1 MVPALSAGLGARSA
15 GGALTMAAPKKA
27 MVLAAGLATRLRPV
41 TLSRPKALIEV
52 GGKTLLDH
60 ALDRLAEAGVEDV
73 VVNTHHLAGLIERH
87 VAGRTW
93 PRIHLSHEAEIL
105 DTGGGIAQ
113 ALPLLG
119 PDPFYV
125 VNAKIVWQGGRK
137 DALLQLA
144 EAWSGAEMD
153 GLLLMQPTASA
164 VGYDGPG
171 DFTMDQLGHLAWRP
185 PQIVVPFVYASIQ
198 ILHPRLFEGAPKGAF
213 SLHPLWN
220 RAMEAGRL
228 FGLRHDGDW
237 YHVATA
243 AGLAQVER
251 ALGQAGRPSP

>member
-1 MVPALSAGLGARSA
+1 
-15 GGALTMAAPKKA
+15 MAAPKKA
-27 MVLAAGLATRLRPV
+27 MVLAAGLGTRLRPI
-41 TLSRPKALIEV
+41 TETRPKALVEV

-60 ALDRLAEAGVEDV
+60 ALDRLAEAGVEDA
-73 VVNTHHLAGLIERH
+73 VVNTHHLADRIERH
-87 VAGRTW
+87 VAGRSW

-105 DTGGGIAQ
+105 DTGGGIAK

-125 VNAKIVWQGGRK
+125 VNAKVVWLGGRK

-144 EAWSGAEMD
+144 EAWNGAEMD

-164 VGYDGPG
+164 VGYDGLG

-185 PQIVVPFVYASIQ
+185 AQIVVPFVYASIQ

-213 SLHPLWN
+213 SLHPLWT

-228 FGLRHDGDW
+228 FGLRHDGAW
-237 YHVATA
+237 YHVATS
-243 AGLAQVER
+243 AGLAEVAR
-251 ALGQAGRPSP
+251 ALSHSVRLAP

>member
-1 MVPALSAGLGARSA
+1 
-15 GGALTMAAPKKA
+15 
-27 MVLAAGLATRLRPV
+27 MVLAAGLGTRLRPI

-52 GGKTLLDH
+52 SGKTLLDH
-60 ALDRLAEAGVEDV
+60 ALDRLAEAGVEDA
-73 VVNTHHLAGLIERH
+73 VVNTHHLADRIARH
-87 VAGRTW
+87 LASRTW
-93 PRIHLSHEAEIL
+93 PRIHLSHETEIL
-105 DTGGGIAQ
+105 ETGGAIAK

-144 EAWSGAEMD
+144 EAWNEAEMD

-171 DFTMDQLGHLAWRP
+171 DFTMDQLGRLAWRA

-213 SLHPLWN
+213 SLHPLWT

-228 FGLRHDGDW
+228 FGLRHDGAW
-237 YHVATA
+237 YHVTTA
-243 AGLAQVER
+243 PGLAEVER
-251 ALGQAGRPSP
+251 ELGLSRHLSP

>member
-1 MVPALSAGLGARSA
+1 
-15 GGALTMAAPKKA
+15 MAAPKSAPHGRPKSA
-27 MVLAAGLATRLRPV
+27 MVLAAGLGTRLRPV
-41 TLSRPKALIEV
+41 TEIRPKALVELA
-52 GGKTLLDH
+52 GKTLLDH
-60 ALDRLAEAGVEDV
+60 ALDRLAEAGVENA
-73 VVNTHHLAGLIERH
+73 VVNTHHLADRIERH
-87 VAGRTW
+87 LARRTW
-93 PRIHLSHEAEIL
+93 PRIRLSHEPEIL

-144 EAWSGAEMD
+144 EAWNGAEMD
-153 GLLLMQPTASA
+153 GLLLMQPTATA

-171 DFTMDQLGHLAWRP
+171 DFTMDQLGRLAWRP
-185 PQIVVPFVYASIQ
+185 PQMVVPFVYAGIQ

-213 SLHPLWN
+213 SLHPLWS

-228 FGLRHDGDW
+228 FGLRHDGAW
-237 YHVATA
+237 YHIATA
-243 AGLAQVER
+243 AGLAEVER
-251 ALGQAGRPSP
+251 RLAFADRLSP

>member
-1 MVPALSAGLGARSA
+1 
-15 GGALTMAAPKKA
+15 MAVPKKA
-27 MVLAAGLATRLRPV
+27 MVLAAGLGTRLRPV
-41 TLSRPKALIEV
+41 TETRPKALVEV
-52 GGKTLLDH
+52 GGKALLDH
-60 ALDRLAEAGVEDV
+60 ALDRLAEVGVEEA
-73 VVNTHHLAGLIERH
+73 VVNTHHLANRIERH
-87 VAGRTW
+87 LAGRTW
-93 PRIHLSHEAEIL
+93 PRIHLSHETEIL

-144 EAWSGAEMD
+144 EAWNGTEMD

-185 PQIVVPFVYASIQ
+185 LQMVVPFVYASIQ

-213 SLHPLWN
+213 SLHPLWT
-220 RAMEAGRL
+220 RAIEAGRL
-228 FGLRHDGDW
+228 FGIRHDGAW

-243 AGLAQVER
+243 VGLADVER
-251 ALGQAGRPSP
+251 GLGHSGPRSP

>member
-1 MVPALSAGLGARSA
+1 
-15 GGALTMAAPKKA
+15 
-27 MVLAAGLATRLRPV
+27 MVLAAGLGTRLHPV
-41 TLSRPKALIEV
+41 TLSRPKALVEV

-60 ALDRLAEAGVEDV
+60 ALDRLAEAGVADA
-73 VVNTHHLAGLIERH
+73 VVNTHHLADRIARH
-87 VAGRTW
+87 LASRTW
-93 PRIHLSHEAEIL
+93 PRIHLSHESEIL
-105 DTGGGIAQ
+105 DTGGGIAR

-144 EAWSGAEMD
+144 EAWNGTEMD

-171 DFTMDQLGHLAWRP
+171 DFTMDQLGRLAWRP

-198 ILHPRLFEGAPKGAF
+198 ILHPRLFEGAPTGAF
-213 SLHPLWN
+213 SLRPLWT

-228 FGLRHDGDW
+228 FGLRHDGAW
-237 YHVATA
+237 YHVTTA
-243 AGLAQVER
+243 AGLAEVER
-251 ALGQAGRPSP
+251 ELGLSVRLSP